1 MTNVALTN
9 SDLLLAAL
17 FLVINGAISVAFGL
31 RLELGLAIAAARMV
45 VQLAAIG
52 FILKFVLAQSS
63 PLWTAGMAVAML
75 LIAGY
80 ELFERQ
86 QRCFKGWWT
95 YGLGNATLLFAAGLA
110 TLYTIVIV
118 ITPTPWYAPRYL
130 LPVLGMVLAST
141 LTSISLVLQTV
152 TDGLEREKGAIE
164 ARFAQGAT
172 RLEAFAPLIR
182 RALRTATAPV
192 LNVMSVAGMVTLPGM
207 MSGQIVAGADAIE
220 AARYQIVMLFAL
232 TGAAGLGAITA
243 ALAGV
248 LLLSDDR
255 HRLRLDRL
263 APHH

>member
-17 FLVINGAISVAFGL
+17 FFVINGAISVAFGL

-45 VQLAAIG
+45 AQLAAIG

-86 QRCFKGWWT
+86 QRRFKGWWT

-110 TLYTIVIV
+110 TLYTVVIV
-118 ITPTPWYAPRYL
+118 IAPTPWYAPRYL

-192 LNVMSVAGMVTLPGM
+192 LNVMSLAGMVTLPGM